1 MPAENILHQSETSQE
16 TVCFPVTKEA
26 VDRALSGIAENPD
39 RVMVEEGA
47 VMQVENPELN
57 LILMSLGQSFQTGM
71 GINMVIFSEGALWTY
86 RILRTQADLA
96 GKALPKI
103 SEELARVTVQDQINS
118 IREFE
123 GKSPRGDFEQFIEGT
138 MKEISSQEPEL
149 GKAVGELTKYRA
161 GKISFYHGVVNVYLP
176 IKKALRSAELDRK
189 FTLGK

>member
-26 VDRALSGIAENPD
+26 ADRALTGIAENPD

-57 LILMSLGQSFQTGM
+57 LILMALGQSGQTGM
-71 GINMVIFSEGALWTY
+71 GINMGVFSEGALWTY
-86 RILRTQADLA
+86 RILRSQAELN

-118 IREFE
+118 LREFE
-123 GKSPRGDFEQFIEGT
+123 GKAPRGGFAPFIEEK
-138 MKEISSQEPEL
+138 MKEISSEEPEL
-149 GKAVGELTKYRA
+149 GRAIGELTKYRA
-161 GKISFYHGVVNVYLP
+161 GKIAFYNGAINVYLP
-176 IKKALRSAELDRK
+176 IKKALRSAELGRK